1 MGVVSRRLPI
11 ALTCEAVLCMGCMGR
26 GGCMGGAVEGG
37 AVVKEKAA
45 PRRGG
50 TSGTSNRARLADL
63 SLSAGGL
70 DLFSAMKLAY
80 VSSWTPGGVEEAGC
94 LAFLPALLWDLTNL
108 RSATGGSALPEASW
122 DGLLVSMGSM
132 LS

>member
-11 ALTCEAVLCMGCMGR
+11 ALACGAVLCMGCMGW
-26 GGCMGGAVEGG
+26 GGA
-37 AVVKEKAA
+37 AVVVVVEEEKAV
-45 PRRGG
+45 PRRAG

-63 SLSAGGL
+63 SLSGGGL
-70 DLFSAMKLAY
+70 GLFSAMKLVY

-94 LAFLPALLWDLTNL
+94 LVFLPSLLWVLTNL
-108 RSATGGSALPEASW
+108 RSATGGSARPEASW
-122 DGLLVSMGSM
+122 DGLLVSVVVSM